1 MVSRWSK
8 VKAGCAFALACVLP
22 CAWTPGAFAA
32 DDGRWPVVN
41 DTVASAWKQG
51 IDGSGVKVAVLD
63 TQAVEDY
70 PALKD
75 ADITYRLGRFSGM
88 DGNEVECKV
97 GGRPLTATIKAGD
110 DGYYSSHGTDMLSW
124 IVGDGGNYTLDKAGM
139 LGAAPK
145 ARILHITTMGTSAT
159 AATTLCD
166 AKKLGDASSDN
177 GADVRTAV
185 DWGARIIN
193 RSQSGGL
200 DDTDYAGYVDALRH
214 GIIMVGARANDT
226 TPGLDDLTGDP
237 RSMETFPGVV
247 MVNSVDESGTLASTS
262 DVMDGNV
269 AVLSY
274 GANVLKPI
282 NYVAEGDNRVGN
294 GGTSTAAAVLSSYLA
309 LAMQKWP
316 DATGNQIIQSLIRN
330 TKSGKG
336 KPIIDPERKRGF
348 GEVDLN
354 ALLTVDPTQY
364 KDVNPILEYQM
375 KAAAQYPDLK
385 DWYTQ
390 DCKTN
395 PDGVGTAADNVPCEA
410 GLIGREYERQQA
422 AWKKVEQCRS
432 DGGSDC
438 MQYSATNTADGET
451 ASTKT
456 PGKSGSTQTREGAS
470 HASTWLPYVI
480 AGGVAVLAAG
490 VTIALIV
497 VHRRRRARI
506 RMRLL
511 TYGTTYGSVR
521 RYPVV
526 PAPMPPAGQEAM
538 RQQQPCRQG
547 CPGRELFP
555 RSRIRL
561 HRRTLRRSRMGT
573 VLKPAVVVLGGIH
586 ASRYRRGTAGV
597 RDGWE
602 RRDDPMA
609 WPLLLLAND
618 SRICLYSLTSHAFL
632 RNWQLRVIW
641 AVFMDMGCNRS
652 TGRLQWCS
660 VCRRDGGSRRS
671 KGIAD
676 YAEIVWN
683 RRCSRIGE

>member
-1 MVSRWSK
+1 MVSRWSR

-32 DDGRWPVVN
+32 DDGRWPVAN
-41 DTVASAWKQG
+41 DVVAAAWKQG

-63 TQAVEDY
+63 SQAVEDY
-70 PALKD
+70 PALKH
-75 ADITYRLGRFSGM
+75 ASITYKLGRFHNV
-88 DGNEVECKV
+88 DDKTVECKV
-97 GGRPLTATIKAGD
+97 GGKPLTATIKSGEG
-110 DGYYSSHGTDMLSW
+110 GYYSSHGTDMLAW
-124 IVGDGGNYTLDKAGM
+124 IVGDGSNYTSKWPGIM
-139 LGAAPK
+139 GSAPK
-145 ARILHITTMGTSAT
+145 ADVLHITDGAVNAGPAVTP
-159 AATTLCD
+159 CD
-166 AKKLGDASSDN
+166 QKLAGDATSDS
-177 GADVRTAV
+177 GADVKTAV
-185 DWGARIIN
+185 DWGARILN
-193 RSQSGGL
+193 RSQGGAL
-200 DDTDYAGYVDALRH
+200 VSTDYAGYVDALRH
-214 GIIMVGARANDT
+214 GVVMVEGRANDMN
-226 TPGLDDLTGDP
+226 PGLDDLTGDP

-247 MVNSVDESGTLASTS
+247 MVNSVDESGNLAPTS

-274 GANVLKPI
+274 GMNVLDSVNPLSNVYDI
-282 NYVAEGDNRVGN
+282 AGN

-336 KPIIDPERKRGF
+336 KPVIDPERKRGF

-354 ALLTVDPTQY
+354 ALLTVDPAQY

-497 VHRRRRARI
+497 AHRRRRARI
-506 RMRLL
+506 RMRIP

-521 RYPVV
+521 GYPVV
-526 PAPMPPAGQEAM
+526 PAPMPPAGQGAV

-547 CPGRELFP
+547 VPRPGVVPSKPYPASQAYPTPVPDGNGPETGSGSPGRH
-555 RSRIRL
+555 SR
-561 HRRTLRRSRMGT
+561 
-573 VLKPAVVVLGGIH
+573 
-586 ASRYRRGTAGV
+586 
-597 RDGWE
+597 
-602 RRDDPMA
+602 
-609 WPLLLLAND
+609 
-618 SRICLYSLTSHAFL
+618 
-632 RNWQLRVIW
+632 
-641 AVFMDMGCNRS
+641 
-652 TGRLQWCS
+652 
-660 VCRRDGGSRRS
+660 
-671 KGIAD
+671 
-676 YAEIVWN
+676 
-683 RRCSRIGE
+683 